1 MFYECLITESH
12 LDYKYKLGC
21 GWFVS
26 ENYRNFKGD
35 TDCTMAAKWL
45 IEKVSYEGEYSYLL

>member
-1 MFYECLITESH
+1 MFRNLITESH

-26 ENYRNFKGD
+26 IIGNFKGD
-35 TDCTMAAKWL
+35 ASCTMAAKWL
-45 IEKVSYEGEYSYLL
+45 IDGK